1 MFLGKKVFGSSHL
14 PHTVYSELL
23 HSNNILGYVF
33 KFELDIWRR
42 NNLTSE
48 RWVSE
53 QELECSAV
61 LFTESMH
68 CTNKTKFDADA
79 TGIGMSMLNSFLF
92 FLRTQSSLSSTEIL
106 ITHDVVRPFIPF
118 SHKIWL
124 FSYKPPILNVHIFR
138 CYICR
143 ASLTRTRRIYKE
155 LLELCVPFFHI
166 YF

>member
-1 MFLGKKVFGSSHL
+1 MESVNKLLYNNQLIRSNLNVFEKRVFGSSHL

-23 HSNNILGYVF
+23 NSNNILGYVF

-92 FLRTQSSLSSTEIL
+92 FLRT
-106 ITHDVVRPFIPF
+106 VFIVF
-118 SHKIWL
+118 HWNSHYTWCCASFYTFLTQNLTFFIQTANIKC
-124 FSYKPPILNVHIFR
+124 SYF
-138 CYICR
+138 
-143 ASLTRTRRIYKE
+143 
-155 LLELCVPFFHI
+155 
-166 YF
+166 